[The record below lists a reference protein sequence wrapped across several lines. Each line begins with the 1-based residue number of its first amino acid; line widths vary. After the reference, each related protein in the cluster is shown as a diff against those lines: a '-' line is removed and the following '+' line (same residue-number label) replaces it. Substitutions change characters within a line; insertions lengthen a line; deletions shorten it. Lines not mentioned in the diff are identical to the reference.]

1 MTADLNVLLI
11 GGGGREHAL
20 AWKMADSPLVSRV
33 YCAPG
38 NAGTAGEAL
47 VTNMEKGPDGRP
59 INITDPQA
67 VLALARHLKA
77 GLTVVGPEDPLAA
90 GVADIFAEAG
100 LALFGPTRVA
110 ARLESSKTFA
120 KEFMVRHNI
129 PTARFAVADTIPAAM
144 SAVARFGLPVVI
156 KADGLAAGK
165 GVTVAADLPTAEG
178 AVRAAMQD
186 RVFGDSGAR
195 LVIEEALEGPEVSVL
210 ALTDGETVLPFPPA
224 QDHKRAFDG
233 DRGPNTGGMGAYCP
247 APVLSPEEQ
256 RFAMDRVLL
265 PTVRGLAAEG
275 TPYRGV
281 LYAGLMLTRD
291 GPKVLEF
298 NCRFGDPETQ
308 VILPLLEDD
317 LAELMLSVVHGGNG
331 LGGGSLRERGGSGL
345 CLSDQS
351 AVSVVMASAGY
362 PGPYEKGRPIS
373 GLEVAG
379 TRPGIK
385 VFHAGTKLGPNGR
398 GVLTAGG
405 RVLNVVATGPDLA
418 GAVREAYRA
427 LALIHFEGAHYRSD
441 IAARAL

>member
-1 MTADLNVLLI
+1 LTADLNVLLI

-186 RVFGDSGAR
+186 RVFGDAGAR